1 MPKEKRGRS
10 GTQSEEPESTAKEE
24 EKDRDIRRI
33 LKVLR
38 EVWLNIRIEKVDTH
52 ESITVKALLD
62 SSAMGMFMDKR
73 TMEKHG
79 FKLRKLERP
88 LIVRNVDRTGNSR
101 GNITHQV
108 EVNVFYKN
116 HVKRMQIDVCNLGKT
131 KVILGMSWL

>member
-10 GTQSEEPESTAKEE
+10 GTQSEEPESTEKEE

-38 EVWLNIRIEKVDTH
+38 EIWLNIRIEKVDTH
-52 ESITVKALLD
+52 ESIIVKALLD

-73 TMEKHG
+73 TVEKHG

-101 GNITHQV
+101 GNIHT
-108 EVNVFYKN
+108 
-116 HVKRMQIDVCNLGKT
+116 R
-131 KVILGMSWL
+131 